1 MLHAAAARHA
11 ARLKHSSLEHKLPMM
26 LHTPALEHAA
36 STKKVVD
43 FIHAEF
49 GKVRQLPSAVRRVSL
64 KTYQTSKRQTIQT
77 RYLTA
82 TVRRLSKHASMRF
95 FTTSV
100 SETSRQ
106 ASIRPAT
113 RHPTIGYLTPSYI
126 PYLTTN
132 FHHIHPSPMS
142 HFLLLRW
149 SLLPLIYYTTTHHAI
164 PFDNHRPLKTLRHVF
179 GKKIHTLMKSELL
192 ARKPRR
198 SPEGLR
204 LRGSPQMQG
213 LGRVEQ
219 RTNSGG

>member
-1 MLHAAAARHA
+1 MAPRPPPSHSVGMLVMCTPTAEAGPGWRLHLLLILLAASDSGRLRKKRFQYYRLRMLHAAAAQHA

-26 LHTPALEHAA
+26 LHPPALEHAA

-43 FIHAEF
+43 FVHAEF
-49 GKVRQLPSAVRRVSL
+49 GKVRQLPSAVRRVSF

-82 TVRRLSKHASMRF
+82 TVRLSKHASMRF

-142 HFLLLRW
+142 HFLLL
-149 SLLPLIYYTTTHHAI
+149 L
-164 PFDNHRPLKTLRHVF
+164 
-179 GKKIHTLMKSELL
+179 
-192 ARKPRR
+192 
-198 SPEGLR
+198 
-204 LRGSPQMQG
+204 
-213 LGRVEQ
+213 
-219 RTNSGG
+219 